1 MRPTH
6 RRGPLRAAPT
16 EPRKTRRHDPA
27 DNRRLLDLR
36 RNSMIACPVS
46 VAPARSYRWLIPRGV
61 RNRDLRRCA
70 ATALV
75 VPGRLLPECSS
86 SLTFSARVSTPSSM
100 SPDSPLVVETSRS
113 AKTPSTT
120 PGGCPAIRSPGSIGH
135 NRICMT
141 TMAGPSTPKVPDRP
155 TTLFSNADLCR
166 ILEASFPVPLRGGS
180 PSSTKLSA
188 AIVHR
193 SGSAR

>member
-1 MRPTH
+1 MF
-6 RRGPLRAAPT
+6 
-16 EPRKTRRHDPA
+16 K
-27 DNRRLLDLR
+27 LLDVLR
-36 RNSMIACPVS
+36 SGLDPEQYESGFTVGS
-46 VAPARSYRWLIPRGV
+46 
-61 RNRDLRRCA
+61 RD
-70 ATALV
+70 
-75 VPGRLLPECSS
+75 
-86 SLTFSARVSTPSSM
+86 FSQCEDAINN
-100 SPDSPLVVETSRS
+100 
-113 AKTPSTT
+113 AW
-120 PGGCPAIRSPGSIGH
+120 GCPAIRSPGSIGH

-166 ILEASFPVPLRGGS
+166 ILEVSFPVPLRGGS